1 MFPGEAGRGDHRLS
15 CCTERDAATLL
26 GPGHGAWFMGEQK
39 ENTVLYFLALL
50 CSPVVQKRHTLPL
63 KMNGYETVKVNRAC
77 HPPLCFK
84 HSIEKQSYK
93 ESFIV

>member
-15 CCTERDAATLL
+15 CCTERDAAALL

-50 CSPVVQKRHTLPL
+50 CSAQWSKRDTRSLS
-63 KMNGYETVKVNRAC
+63 R
-77 HPPLCFK
+77 
-84 HSIEKQSYK
+84 
-93 ESFIV
+93 